1 MSAFFVLGR
10 AICIIFTSQ
19 LIINI
24 MTNVELL
31 QLIKSK
37 IENVR
42 NEINDLSLNIVE
54 DQNYDLISDTLS
66 TELESD
72 LCNAIDTINLLID
85 DVEDNI

>member
-1 MSAFFVLGR
+1 MNDVKE
-10 AICIIFTSQ
+10 IN
-19 LIINI
+19 NI

-54 DQNYDLISDTLS
+54 DQNYDLIFDTLS